1 MPAVTD
7 FKLRRVE
14 LDSSDDPAPD
24 PVSTMPDNRLGIEYP
39 HLAGL
44 LAHVA
49 QSKITRFEVSSPS
62 EPGSVRWARERAQD
76 PLVRVE

>member
-7 FKLRRVE
+7 VKLRQVK
-14 LDSSDDPAPD
+14 LASSKAPP
-24 PVSTMPDNRLGIEYP
+24 PVSVSALPDNRLGIEYP